1 MHGWRRSQPLPG
13 LITASV
19 KIVAYV
25 IEKVYIGGM
34 NVKHKSILYRSL
46 MENAATIVPQ
56 WLTAFL
62 YVSVNFLS

>member
-1 MHGWRRSQPLPG
+1 MHGWRRSQPLPV

-19 KIVAYV
+19 KSVAYV

-46 MENAATIVPQ
+46 MENAATIVQ
-56 WLTAFL
+56 Q
-62 YVSVNFLS
+62 